1 MIKRNYRGIDKFIY
15 FIIIVNRKICYWHI
29 LLLTH
34 KVENMSDNILNLI
47 TSLKMNRVLEQE
59 YMRVNCNLSISEYRG
74 IMSQEKGREMT
85 CMELSEIMGL
95 SPSRSSRVIDNLVRR
110 GYLIR
115 KISTRDR
122 RSMSITLSEKGIEAK
137 EKIKKNQKELEDNLQ
152 KRFSDEVI
160 NSIKSSLKILLEYF
174 E

>member
-1 MIKRNYRGIDKFIY
+1 MND
-15 FIIIVNRKICYWHI
+15 
-29 LLLTH
+29 
-34 KVENMSDNILNLI
+34 SILNLI

-59 YMRVNCNLSISEYRG
+59 YMRVTCNLSIAEYRG
-74 IMSQEKGREMT
+74 IMSQEKGQDTT

-115 KISTRDR
+115 KTNTRDR
-122 RSMSITLSEKGIEAK
+122 RSMAITLSEKGIEAK
-137 EKIKKNQKELEDNLQ
+137 EKIKKNQKELEDDLQ

-160 NSIKSSLKILLEYF
+160 SSIKSSLKILLEYF

>member
-1 MIKRNYRGIDKFIY
+1 MND
-15 FIIIVNRKICYWHI
+15 
-29 LLLTH
+29 
-34 KVENMSDNILNLI
+34 SILNLI

-59 YMRVNCNLSISEYRG
+59 YMRVTCNLSIAEYRG
-74 IMSQEKGREMT
+74 IMSQEKGQETT

-115 KISTRDR
+115 KTSTRDR
-122 RSMSITLSEKGIEAK
+122 RSMAITLSEKGIEAK
-137 EKIKKNQKELEDNLQ
+137 EKIKKNQKELEDDLK

>member
-1 MIKRNYRGIDKFIY
+1 MND
-15 FIIIVNRKICYWHI
+15 
-29 LLLTH
+29 
-34 KVENMSDNILNLI
+34 SILNLI

-59 YMRVNCNLSISEYRG
+59 YMRVTCNLSIAEYRG
-74 IMSQEKGREMT
+74 IMSQEKGQETT

-115 KISTRDR
+115 KTSTRDR
-122 RSMSITLSEKGIEAK
+122 RSMAITLSEKGIEAK
-137 EKIKKNQKELEDNLQ
+137 EKIKKNQKELEDDLQ

>member
-1 MIKRNYRGIDKFIY
+1 MND
-15 FIIIVNRKICYWHI
+15 
-29 LLLTH
+29 
-34 KVENMSDNILNLI
+34 SILNLI

-59 YMRVNCNLSISEYRG
+59 YMRVTCNLSIAEYRG
-74 IMSQEKGREMT
+74 IMSQEKGQETT

-115 KISTRDR
+115 KTNTRDR
-122 RSMSITLSEKGIEAK
+122 RSMAITLSEKGIEAK
-137 EKIKKNQKELEDNLQ
+137 EKIKKNQKELEDDLQ

-160 NSIKSSLKILLEYF
+160 SSIKSSLKILLEYF

>member
-1 MIKRNYRGIDKFIY
+1 
-15 FIIIVNRKICYWHI
+15 
-29 LLLTH
+29 
-34 KVENMSDNILNLI
+34 MSDNILNLI

-137 EKIKKNQKELEDNLQ
+137 EKIKNQKELEDNLQ
-152 KRFSDEVI
+152 KFSDEVI

-174 E
+174 SKNNTNNIK

>member
-1 MIKRNYRGIDKFIY
+1 MND
-15 FIIIVNRKICYWHI
+15 
-29 LLLTH
+29 
-34 KVENMSDNILNLI
+34 SILNLI

-59 YMRVNCNLSISEYRG
+59 YMRVTCNLSIAEYRG
-74 IMSQEKGREMT
+74 IMSQEKGQETT

-115 KISTRDR
+115 KTNTRDR
-122 RSMSITLSEKGIEAK
+122 RSMAITLSEKGIEAK